1 MIKFLKEPFLQTE
14 GYFGQEILILGVL
27 KINDDIFIYVEYE
40 KKFHI
45 YKLIEN
51 EAIDVMGLSH
61 ISFEEEELNIIMEI
75 VNG

>member
-27 KINDDIFIYVEYE
+27 KINDDIFIYVDYD
-40 KKFHI
+40 KKFHF
-45 YKLIEN
+45 YKLEKN

-61 ISFEEEELNIIMEI
+61 ISFEEKELSIIMETI
-75 VNG
+75 NG